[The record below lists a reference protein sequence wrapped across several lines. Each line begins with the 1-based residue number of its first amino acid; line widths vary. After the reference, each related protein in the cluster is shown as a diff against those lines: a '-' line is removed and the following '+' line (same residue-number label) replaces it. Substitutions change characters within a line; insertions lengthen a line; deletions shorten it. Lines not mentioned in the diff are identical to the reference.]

1 MSGLLVDSGYNPIKP
16 NYMKPD
22 TDDDGLD
29 DNEEVD
35 VELTK
40 VEIPGKQGN
49 SSIVKYY
56 HHMWSD
62 PSLEDTDG
70 DGTVDSSDLNPL
82 VYSFVPYLDILCEY
96 AQNYC
101 SDNNLRN
108 KDDEITLALE
118 FLRSTKYIGTKWNI
132 TAGNINENFIAYVKD
147 NNIDVYNYFLGDDN
161 AVEAYL

>member
-22 TDDDGLD
+22 TDDDGFD
-29 DNEEVD
+29 DNVEVD

-49 SSIVKYY
+49 PSIVKYY

-70 DGTVDSSDLNPL
+70 DGLSDYMEIKSYHTDPL
-82 VYSFVPYLDILCEY
+82 IFDKSYDDKFGIIEYNGEKYGINIPSFSEE
-96 AQNYC
+96 
-101 SDNNLRN
+101 S
-108 KDDEITLALE
+108 
-118 FLRSTKYIGTKWNI
+118 
-132 TAGNINENFIAYVKD
+132 ENTS
-147 NNIDVYNYFLGDDN
+147 
-161 AVEAYL
+161 